1 MKANNKF
8 GFVSAIALA
17 SVVGFSACS
26 ENELAEPNQG
36 ERETV
41 KTQFA
46 ISLTNKVN
54 KTRMAAGQAQE
65 GGVFNGIKN
74 IKLYQYTAPVSAGT
88 EKPVVI
94 TDLTDIDAFNYQNS
108 AEKLNTKVYS
118 DVAVQSGV
126 SNFLFYGETAVA
138 SNGGNTTID
147 YATSGEAANATTF
160 TPTSIYAKKST
171 ETNAQS
177 QTFSQ
182 ALSFVLGKL
191 NELLPLF
198 DATGLPAT
206 VKLNKEVLLGLTSA
220 SSESVRELVQ
230 DIYNDIETQNNGL
243 PEGSAGKTETETLLA
258 NILSTGG
265 FTATGAVGENVL
277 AWGNDPQFPTFWG
290 LPAGAVGVKVESGSF
305 VANKVSTDGMSV
317 DYEKFVFP
325 ASLFYYVNT
334 PAGVR
339 NASYF
344 EVPTDGSITDASA
357 ATWENLTTNFNKTS
371 VTAATRSIILWNQ
384 VQYGVARLA
393 TTVKFAS
400 GEIKDSKGNVVT
412 IPTEGFN
419 VTGILVGNQKQVDW
433 QFKQVSTADAYTLYD
448 GVSTGTV
455 AAKSN
460 AAEGTFQTLVY
471 ESYEAT
477 AEGDTDADVTIA
489 IEMENNSG
497 KDFFGVNDEKIPA
510 GAKFYLTAKLDFDA
524 ASNKDF
530 AKYKSIFMQDYVT
543 TANLTISSLKGAYN
557 VIPDLRTTALELGIS
572 VDLLWTPGLV
582 FDVPIP

>member
-1 MKANNKF
+1 MKANKKF

-26 ENELAEPNQG
+26 ENELAEANQG
-36 ERETV
+36 EGETV

-46 ISLTNKVN
+46 ISVTNKAN
-54 KTRMAAGQAQE
+54 KTRMTAGQAQE
-65 GGVFNGIKN
+65 GGEFNGIKN
-74 IKLYQYTAPVSAGT
+74 IKLYQYTVPVSAGT
-88 EKPVVI
+88 EKPAVI
-94 TDLTDIDAFNYQNS
+94 TDLTAIDAFNYQNS
-108 AEKLNTKVYS
+108 AEELNTKVYS

-138 SNGGNTTID
+138 SNGGNTTTD
-147 YATSGEAANATTF
+147 YATAGEAANATTF
-160 TPTSIYAKKST
+160 TPTSIYAIKST

-182 ALSFVLGKL
+182 ALSFVLDKL
-191 NELLPLF
+191 NALLPLF

-206 VKLNKEVLLGLTSA
+206 VKLNKEVLLDLASA

-243 PEGSAGKTETETLLA
+243 PAGSAGKTETETLLA

-265 FTATGAVGENVL
+265 FTATGAVGEKVL
-277 AWGNDPQFPTFWG
+277 AWVNDPEFPTFWG

-344 EVPTDGSITDASA
+344 EVPTGGSITDASA
-357 ATWENLTTNFNKTS
+357 DNWEKLTTNFDMTS

-384 VQYGVARLA
+384 VQYGVAHLA
-393 TTVKFAS
+393 TNVKFAL